1 MTILFIFLIV
11 RQVQAFFLNLGLS
24 VSLKYEIRIVNK
36 INKAIIMAAV
46 KKTSSTFELG
56 YHELF
61 SIKLLR
67 DDPNQIRGDIDNE
80 KYADSDQDLIQAIKY
95 SGMQLPII
103 IIPPDGIGGCAG
115 GYLVNSGARRLR
127 AAKALKLTHVPVII
141 REFKS
146 AADAI
151 AAQHSENAARR
162 DPLKIHTAALIQRL
176 LGMGKKRGEI
186 MTLLSITAPWR
197 FEQIENLH
205 YLHKDLKPLLQQP
218 LQNGQTSPLPLG
230 VAYQICRIPDDE
242 QMKTHTKF
250 ARGGFKSHV
259 DLKKFADERVAE
271 VALDKKR
278 KTEGML
284 DSATARQSVS
294 ADTEQAQ
301 REAKLA
307 EKYVRSFASIL
318 TSTRK
323 AMRKDDFGE
332 LKQPHFH
339 LMSSPQLKGAMLDLM
354 NSLQMIDDFI
364 SEIQVVASARN
375 CEQKQKENSK

>member
-1 MTILFIFLIV
+1 
-11 RQVQAFFLNLGLS
+11 
-24 VSLKYEIRIVNK
+24 
-36 INKAIIMAAV
+36 MAAV

-141 REFKS
+141 REFNS